1 MKVADLILLLAPLSD
16 RTISLRHSGLLMA
29 LDRECL
35 QVLDEENA
43 VFEMP
48 APARVTLDDALC
60 TLADWVRHAELRIA
74 ALEENGPA
82 GIDYSELA
90 LNLDMSD
97 LAGEVDRSDL
107 AGYVDMSDLAQYV
120 DMSDL
125 AGHLNIDDAVEE
137 AVNDTLRDA
146 RFRLA

>member
-1 MKVADLILLLAPLSD
+1 MKVADLILLLAPLSG
-16 RTISLRHSGLLMA
+16 RTISLRHGDRLMD

-35 QVLDEENA
+35 QVLDDESA
-43 VFEMP
+43 AFEMP

-60 TLADWVRHAELRIA
+60 ILTDWVRNAELRIA

-90 LNLDMSD
+90 EQVNMSNLADEIDKSD
-97 LAGEVDRSDL
+97 LADYLDVDDTV
-107 AGYVDMSDLAQYV
+107 VD
-120 DMSDL
+120 
-125 AGHLNIDDAVEE
+125 